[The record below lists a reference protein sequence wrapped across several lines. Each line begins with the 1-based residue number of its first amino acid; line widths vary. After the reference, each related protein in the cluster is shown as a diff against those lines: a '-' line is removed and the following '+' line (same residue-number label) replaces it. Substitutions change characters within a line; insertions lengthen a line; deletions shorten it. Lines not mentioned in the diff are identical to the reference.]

1 MERATLNVEKRD
13 KAGKGIART
22 LRRQGMIPAI
32 IYRGG
37 DSLPIAISK
46 KAMAEFI
53 DSTAGEHTVVN
64 LKFSDGGSKLAILKE
79 YQTDPLRG
87 DILHTDFFEISL
99 KEKVTVNVR
108 IMTLGEPMGVKR
120 DGGILQHVLREI
132 EIKCLPDKIPGHLE
146 ADISKLEIG
155 QSIHV
160 KDIHVGEGIE
170 VLTTPDEI
178 IVNVVAPAVE
188 KEPEAPAEGIVAA
201 AAPETVEPEVIKKG
215 KKEEK
220 EAAEGKAEKK

>member
-13 KAGKGIART
+13 KAGKGIARA

-37 DSLPIAISK
+37 GSLPIAISK

-64 LKFSDGGSKLAILKE
+64 LKFSDGDRKLAILKE
-79 YQTDPLRG
+79 YQTDPLKG

-99 KEKVTVNVR
+99 TEKVTVNVR
-108 IMTLGEPMGVKR
+108 IVTHGEPIGVKR

-132 EIKCLPDKIPGHLE
+132 EITCLPDKIPGHLE

-160 KDIHVGEGIE
+160 RDIRVGEGIE
-170 VLTTPDEI
+170 VITTPDEI